1 MGGYIVHVL
10 YYFYIDE
17 SGTDTRVSNP
27 SKRTFGSDW
36 FTAGG
41 IIVDDDGKA
50 EFEKV
55 HKAIMHRYFES
66 NGIRIDAEKFKLHY
80 NELRQKR
87 PPYDKLPNNERWG
100 IANDIFDA
108 ICRIDCTLIS
118 VSINKENHYAKY
130 VHPAP
135 PKSYT
140 LLACLERFQFFL
152 EDNGGEGIAYYEEF
166 TNAMRRKITEDMHG
180 LQSITDFYS
189 TLGKI
194 KGKVRNGKPSRD
206 VLLQF
211 SDFFVYAP
219 HINFVTNHVSKCRF
233 EQIHHKYY
241 RGQGWKREGCVLL
254 K

>member
-1 MGGYIVHVL
+1 MGGYTAHAL

-27 SKRTFGSDW
+27 SKKTFGSDW

-41 IIVDDDGKA
+41 IIVDDAGKA
-50 EFEKV
+50 EFENV
-55 HKAIMHRYFES
+55 HKAIMHRYFAS
-66 NGIRIDAEKFKLHY
+66 NGIKIDAKKFKLHY

-87 PPYDKLPNNERWG
+87 PPYDNLSYHERRG
-100 IANDIFDA
+100 IANDVFDA

-118 VSINKENHYAKY
+118 VSINKEKHASKY

-135 PKSYT
+135 PKTYT

-152 EDNGGEGIAYYEEF
+152 EDNGGGGIAYYEEF
-166 TNAMRRKITEDMHG
+166 TNAMRRKITEDMYG
-180 LQSITDFYS
+180 LQSITDFHS

-194 KGKVRNGKPSRD
+194 KGKVRTGKPSTD
-206 VLLQF
+206 VILQF

-219 HINFVTNHVSKCRF
+219 QINFVTNHAKKCRL
-233 EQIHHKYY
+233 EQIYHKYY
-241 RGQGWKREGCVLL
+241 RGLGWKRKGFALL
-254 K
+254 